1 VLPKVTPYTT
11 LITVPYM
18 KPSDPGD
25 RHLREAGVE
34 IVFNVRHGHRSEDE
48 MIRLLQ
54 GMDAAIVGL
63 DPFTAKVM
71 DASPRL
77 KVISRSGVGYDDI
90 DVPAATER
98 GIAVCTTPGLNH
110 NAVAE
115 YTMALIL
122 QCARK
127 LFENLQE
134 GRSGGW
140 TWHQGR
146 DLAGRMLGILGLG
159 AIGKQVAKRARA
171 FEMKVVAYDVVQDAE
186 FAAQHGVQYV
196 PFQELL
202 RESDF
207 VSLHLF
213 LDAKSRH
220 IINAERLASMKP
232 TAYLINTSRGGVVD
246 SVALYQALK
255 EKRIAGAA
263 LDVFEKEPLEPDSP
277 LRTLENLY
285 ISPHCS
291 GASDDP
297 RNAQIVMAA
306 ENVLRILRGEK
317 PVHIINPEVLNSLRR

>member
-1 VLPKVTPYTT
+1 MMSTFRA

-18 KPSDPGD
+18 RPDDAGD
-25 RHLREAGVE
+25 QILRKAGVE
-34 IVFNVRHGHRSEDE
+34 TVFNLTHGHRSEDE
-48 MIRLLQ
+48 MIRLLKDI
-54 GMDAAIVGL
+54 DAAIVGL
-63 DPFTAKVM
+63 DPFTPKVL

-98 GIAVCTTPGLNH
+98 GVAVCTTPGLNH

-115 YTMALIL
+115 YAFALML

-127 LFENLQE
+127 LLENLLE

-140 TWHQGR
+140 GWHQGR
-146 DLAGRMLGILGLG
+146 DLAKKTLGIVGLG

-171 FEMKVVAYDVVQDAE
+171 FEMRVLAYDVARDEQ
-186 FAAQHGVQYV
+186 FAMQHGVNYV
-196 PFQELL
+196 SLETLL
-202 RESDF
+202 QESDY
-207 VSLHLF
+207 VSVHLF

-220 IINAERLASMKP
+220 MINAERLALMKT
-232 TAYLINTSRGGVVD
+232 TAYVINTSRGGVID
-246 SVALYQALK
+246 SVALYDALK
-255 EKRIAGAA
+255 ERRIAGAA
-263 LDVFEKEPLEPDSP
+263 LDVYEKEPLEADSP
-277 LRTLENLY
+277 LRTLDNLY

-306 ENVLRILRGEK
+306 ENALRILRKE
-317 PVHIINPEVLNSLRR
+317 PPLYILNPEALKHARA

>member
-1 VLPKVTPYTT
+1 MATFRT

-18 KPSDPGD
+18 RPDDAGD
-25 RHLREAGVE
+25 RILRKAGVE
-34 IVFNVRHGHRSEDE
+34 TVFNLMSGHRSEE
-48 MIRLLQ
+48 VMIGLLTDI
-54 GMDAAIVGL
+54 DAAIVGL

-98 GIAVCTTPGLNH
+98 GVAVCTTPGLNH

-115 YTMALIL
+115 YTFALML

-140 TWHQGR
+140 AWHQGR
-146 DLAGRMLGILGLG
+146 DLAGRTLGIVGLG

-171 FEMKVVAYDVVQDAE
+171 FEMKVLAFDVVADEQ
-186 FAAQHGVQYV
+186 FAIQHGVQYV
-196 PFQELL
+196 SLEALL
-202 RESDF
+202 RESDY

-213 LDAKSRH
+213 FDVKSRH
-220 IINAERLASMKP
+220 IINSERLALMKS
-232 TAYLINTSRGGVVD
+232 TAYLINTSRGGVID
-246 SVALYQALK
+246 SMALHDALK
-255 EKRIAGAA
+255 AKRIAGAA
-263 LDVFEKEPLEPDSP
+263 LDVYEKEPLEADSP
-277 LRTLENLY
+277 LRKLDNLY

-306 ENVLRILRGEK
+306 ENALRILRKE
-317 PVHIINPEVLNSLRR
+317 PPLYILNPEALNRARS

>member
-1 VLPKVTPYTT
+1 MPLRA

-18 KPSDPGD
+18 RPDDAGD
-25 RHLREAGVE
+25 QILKKAGVE
-34 IVFNVRHGHRSEDE
+34 TVFNLMSGHRSEVE
-48 MIRLLQ
+48 MIGLLEDI
-54 GMDAAIVGL
+54 DAAIVGL
-63 DPFTAKVM
+63 DPFTAKVL

-90 DVPAATER
+90 DVPAATQR
-98 GIAVCTTPGLNH
+98 GVAVCTTPGLNH

-115 YTMALIL
+115 YTFALML

-127 LFENLQE
+127 LYENLHE

-140 TWHQGR
+140 AWRQGR
-146 DLAGRMLGILGLG
+146 DLAGRTLGIVGLG

-171 FEMKVVAYDVVQDAE
+171 FAMKVLAYDVVQDE
-186 FAAQHGVQYV
+186 QFAIEQGVQYV
-196 PFQELL
+196 SLEALL
-202 RESDF
+202 RESDY

-213 LDAKSRH
+213 FDAKSRH
-220 IINAERLASMKP
+220 IINAERLALMKP

-246 SVALYQALK
+246 STALYAALK
-255 EKRIAGAA
+255 ERRIAGAA
-263 LDVFEKEPLEPDSP
+263 LDVFEKEPLEADSP
-277 LRTLENLY
+277 LRTLDNLY

-306 ENVLRILRGEK
+306 ENALRVLRKETPLYIL
-317 PVHIINPEVLNSLRR
+317 NPDALKRARM

>member
-1 VLPKVTPYTT
+1 MATFRA

-18 KPSDPGD
+18 RPDDAGD
-25 RHLREAGVE
+25 RILRKAGVE
-34 IVFNVRHGHRSEDE
+34 TSFNLMHGHRSEEE
-48 MIRLLQ
+48 MISLLKDI
-54 GMDAAIVGL
+54 DAAIVGL

-98 GIAVCTTPGLNH
+98 GVAVCTTPGLNH

-115 YTMALIL
+115 YTFALML

-140 TWHQGR
+140 AWHQGR
-146 DLAGRMLGILGLG
+146 DLAGRTLGIVGLG

-171 FEMKVVAYDVVQDAE
+171 FEMKVLAYDVVPDE
-186 FAAQHGVQYV
+186 PFAIQHGVQYV
-196 PFQELL
+196 SLEALL
-202 RESDF
+202 QESDY
-207 VSLHLF
+207 VSVHLF
-213 LDAKSRH
+213 LDPKSRH
-220 IINAERLASMKP
+220 IINAGRLALMKP
-232 TAYLINTSRGGVVD
+232 TAYLINTSRGGVID
-246 SVALYQALK
+246 SMALHDALRAR
-255 EKRIAGAA
+255 RIAGAA
-263 LDVFEKEPLEPDSP
+263 LDVYEKEPLEADSP
-277 LRTLENLY
+277 LRKLGNLY

-306 ENVLRILRGEK
+306 ENALRVLRKEPPRYIL
-317 PVHIINPEVLNSLRR
+317 NPEALNRARS

>member
-1 VLPKVTPYTT
+1 MATFRA

-18 KPSDPGD
+18 RPDDAGD
-25 RHLREAGVE
+25 RILRKAGVE
-34 IVFNVRHGHRSEDE
+34 TSFNLMHGHRSEEE
-48 MIRLLQ
+48 MISLLKDI
-54 GMDAAIVGL
+54 DAAIVGL

-98 GIAVCTTPGLNH
+98 GVAVCTTPGLNH

-115 YTMALIL
+115 YTFALML

-140 TWHQGR
+140 AWHQGR
-146 DLAGRMLGILGLG
+146 DLAGRTLGIVGLG

-171 FEMKVVAYDVVQDAE
+171 FEMKVLAYDVVPDE
-186 FAAQHGVQYV
+186 PFAIQHGVQYV
-196 PFQELL
+196 SLEALL
-202 RESDF
+202 QESDY
-207 VSLHLF
+207 VSVHLF
-213 LDAKSRH
+213 LDPKSRH
-220 IINAERLASMKP
+220 IINAGRLALMKP
-232 TAYLINTSRGGVVD
+232 TAYLINTSRGGVID
-246 SVALYQALK
+246 SMALHDALRAR
-255 EKRIAGAA
+255 RIAGAA
-263 LDVFEKEPLEPDSP
+263 LDVYEKEPLEADSP
-277 LRTLENLY
+277 LRQLGNLY

-306 ENVLRILRGEK
+306 ENALRVLRKEPPRYIL
-317 PVHIINPEVLNSLRR
+317 NPEALNRARS

>member
-1 VLPKVTPYTT
+1 MATFRT

-18 KPSDPGD
+18 RPDDAGD
-25 RHLREAGVE
+25 RILRTAGVE
-34 IVFNVRHGHRSEDE
+34 TSFNLMHGHRSEEE
-48 MIRLLQ
+48 MINLLKDI
-54 GMDAAIVGL
+54 DAAIVGL
-63 DPFTAKVM
+63 DPFTATVM

-98 GIAVCTTPGLNH
+98 GVAVCTTPGLNH

-115 YTMALIL
+115 YTFALML

-140 TWHQGR
+140 AWHQGR
-146 DLAGRMLGILGLG
+146 DLAGRTLGIVGLG

-171 FEMKVVAYDVVQDAE
+171 FEMKVLAYDVVPDE
-186 FAAQHGVQYV
+186 PFVIQHGVQYV
-196 PFQELL
+196 SLEALL
-202 RESDF
+202 QESDY
-207 VSLHLF
+207 VSVHLF
-213 LDAKSRH
+213 LDPTSRH
-220 IINAERLASMKP
+220 IINAGRLALMKP
-232 TAYLINTSRGGVVD
+232 TAYLINTSRGGVID
-246 SVALYQALK
+246 SMALHDALRAG
-255 EKRIAGAA
+255 RIAGAA
-263 LDVFEKEPLEPDSP
+263 LDVYEKEPLEADSP
-277 LRTLENLY
+277 LRKLGNLY

-306 ENVLRILRGEK
+306 ENALRILQKEPPRY
-317 PVHIINPEVLNSLRR
+317 ILNPEALKRARA

>member
-1 VLPKVTPYTT
+1 MTPYTI

-25 RHLREAGVE
+25 RHLREAGVVT
-34 IVFNVRHGHRSEDE
+34 VFNVQHGHRSEDE

-90 DVPAATER
+90 DVSAATER

-110 NAVAE
+110 DAVAE
-115 YTMALIL
+115 YTMALML

-134 GRSGGW
+134 GRSGSW
-140 TWHQGR
+140 AWHQGR
-146 DLAGRMLGILGLG
+146 DLAGRTLGILGLG

-171 FEMKVVAYDVVQDAE
+171 FEMKVIAYDVVQDAE
-186 FAAQHGVQYV
+186 FAGQYGVQYV
-196 PFQELL
+196 SLEELL

-207 VSLHLF
+207 VSLHLL
-213 LDAKSRH
+213 LDSKSRH

-232 TAYLINTSRGGVVD
+232 SAYLINTSRGGVVE

-306 ENVLRILRGEK
+306 ENVLRILRREK
-317 PVHIINPEVLNSLRR
+317 PLHILNPEVLNSLR